1 MINFDDLEVIDV
13 YKSMMETA
21 TKVLNDIKLKCEII
35 GAYENS
41 TNLIVF
47 STNKIIFIKK
57 IDEYLHN
64 YTCTPY
70 SNIETISIIPTIE
83 TNFLLCCILEL
94 SLKHIGTVKL
104 RFKDNLDDAIIN
116 KLFN

>member
-57 IDEYLHN
+57 
-64 YTCTPY
+64 
-70 SNIETISIIPTIE
+70 
-83 TNFLLCCILEL
+83 
-94 SLKHIGTVKL
+94 
-104 RFKDNLDDAIIN
+104 
-116 KLFN
+116 